1 MGRTIKLPP
10 MKRFLAA
17 HYRARMLSVDLGDKR
32 KSFFTVHPNFFLPFG
47 TCNQNHPYRQIQR
60 LSILGTARYRNLLCG
75 TSPSSACIERV
86 EGQNWVFTWLGWL
99 ILLALVVSL
108 ILACHLFFSAVLP
121 HYFSLLPVLPLS
133 SSRARYKE
141 FFVLSLSMVM

>member
-108 ILACHLFFSAVLP
+108 ILACHLFFPPSCHIIFPYCLCSRYHP
-121 HYFSLLPVLPLS
+121 RERDIRS
-133 SSRARYKE
+133 SSC
-141 FFVLSLSMVM
+141 SLSPW